1 VTKDEALSPHMDFYD
16 VVIFDEFAK
25 SHHLDDEVKSSRGK
39 ARES

>member
-1 VTKDEALSPHMDFYD
+1 MKRFRRIWTFYD